1 MPTIQK
7 RGDTY
12 RIRVSA
18 GYDAAGKQIMRSTT
32 WKPAPGMTQKQIDK
46 ELERQAVLF
55 EEQVK
60 SGTVADS
67 SMKLATFADLW
78 MEQHCK
84 KQLAPKSIVEN
95 EKLLRRVVAAIGH
108 LRMDKIKPFHI
119 QQFYDNLAENGMNKK
134 TGGKLSNSTIM
145 HYHRLL
151 SSMFNCAILWGVI
164 AISPLKVKPPKV
176 EQKEAAHLDED
187 QAAALLDALENEP
200 IQYRTMI
207 KLLLYTGLRKGELLG
222 LEWQDIDFERGL
234 MQIVRSSQYI
244 PGTGTI
250 TKEPKNKRSQ
260 RVIRISDNVI
270 TLLKEYRIWQIEQRL
285 LLGDRWKDCGR
296 LFTTQEGDP
305 IHPDTLPRWFGKFLK
320 RHDLPHINIH
330 GLRHTCASLLIAAHV
345 DIRTVS
351 TRLGH
356 AQVSTTGNIYAHQIQ
371 SADASAAEAID
382 LVLTRKRS

>member
-32 WKPAPGMTQKQIDK
+32 WRPAPGMTPKQIEK
-46 ELERQAVLF
+46 ELDRQAVLF
-55 EEQVK
+55 EEKVK

-67 SMKLATFADLW
+67 TMKLATFAETW

-84 KQLAPKSIVEN
+84 KQLAPKSILEN
-95 EKLLRRVVAAIGH
+95 EKLLRRVIAAMGH
-108 LRMDKIKPFHI
+108 LHMDKIKPFHI
-119 QQFYDNLAENGMNKK
+119 QQFYDNLAEDGVNEK

-151 SSMFNCAILWGVI
+151 SSMFNCAVLWGI
-164 AISPLKVKPPKV
+164 IFSSPLKVKPPKV

-187 QAAALLDALENEP
+187 QAAALLDALEDEP
-200 IQYRTMI
+200 IQYKTMI
-207 KLLLYTGLRKGELLG
+207 KLLLYTGLRKGELMG
-222 LEWQDIDFERGL
+222 LEWQDIDFDKGT

-244 PGTGTI
+244 PGTGII
-250 TKEPKNKRSQ
+250 TKEPKNQKSKR
-260 RVIRISDNVI
+260 VMRISDSVI
-270 TLLKEYRIWQIEQRL
+270 AMLKEYRIWQIEQRL
-285 LLGDRWKDCGR
+285 MLGDRWTDCGR
-296 LFTTQEGDP
+296 LFTTQEGSP
-305 IHPDTLPRWFGKFLK
+305 MHPDTLPRWFDKFLK
-320 RHDLPHINIH
+320 RRELPHITLH
-330 GLRHTCASLLIAAHV
+330 GLRHTCASLMIASRV

-351 TRLGH
+351 KRLGH

-371 SADASAAEAID
+371 SADAAAADAIE
-382 LVLTRKRS
+382 LTLNRKRG